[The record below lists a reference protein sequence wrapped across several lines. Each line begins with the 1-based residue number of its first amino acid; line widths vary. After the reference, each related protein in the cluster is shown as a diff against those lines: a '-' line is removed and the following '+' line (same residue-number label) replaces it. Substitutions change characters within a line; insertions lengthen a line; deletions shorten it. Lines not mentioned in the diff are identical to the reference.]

1 MPDKK
6 RPTPKVQQIRR
17 SERKVRR
24 GVHATGME
32 ALQLRQAVQRVGITE
47 AQANEIVRGEYD
59 VVETPL
65 RAGDEEDAWRRSY
78 KFWSNEL
85 DTWISRVTAY
95 YDGDVDSITF
105 WVEQPA
111 FSGHDSVIWV
121 SAESPDDKIA
131 QVVVNAGHS
140 VKYADLVLN
149 VSALDVSTISS
160 VIDGTIRMQVKAAGV
175 DVVGALAVTGD
186 AVVDRIATDGAYT
199 DGTHKWQLGE
209 AHTGAEAADSYID
222 VWIGTDHYRV
232 LAHAD

>member
-1 MPDKK
+1 
-6 RPTPKVQQIRR
+6 
-17 SERKVRR
+17 
-24 GVHATGME
+24 ME

-160 VIDGTIRMQVKAAGV
+160 VIDGTIRLQAKAAGV
-175 DVVGALAVTGD
+175 DVDGALAVTGD
-186 AVVDRIATDGAYT
+186 AIVDRIATDGNHS
-199 DGTHKWQLGE
+199 DGSLKWQLGE
-209 AHTGAEAADSYID
+209 ARSGAPTVNSKID
-222 VWIGTDHYRV
+222 VWIGNDHY
-232 LAHAD
+232 LLSAQAD